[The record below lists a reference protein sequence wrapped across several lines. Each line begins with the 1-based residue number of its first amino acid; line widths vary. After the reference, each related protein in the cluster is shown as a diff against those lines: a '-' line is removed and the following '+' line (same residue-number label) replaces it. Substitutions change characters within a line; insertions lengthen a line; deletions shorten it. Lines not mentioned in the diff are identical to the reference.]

1 MAEPTKKKITFQIKI
16 NQEGHGL
23 DHRNIQNVE
32 VWVPEDKPDPR
43 VHPKGY
49 VTLEEFQSQFDEAG
63 YLRARNHDLKR
74 SITDLLRQNELLKRD
89 LDQANATLK
98 KIENIVVPF

>member
-16 NQEGHGL
+16 NQEGHGI

-32 VWVPEDKPDPR
+32 VWVPGLPTESEALVPR
-43 VHPKGY
+43 AWYRAKCDQIVALMNENYG
-49 VTLEEFQSQFDEAG
+49 
-63 YLRARNHDLKR
+63 LR
-74 SITDLLRQNELLKRD
+74 RD

-98 KIENIVVPF
+98 KIESIVVPF